1 MSLPSSTDN
10 LKQTAE
16 LYRWAL
22 EHSLIDSQEV
32 WRWCEQVAQQSNA
45 PQSVVRAV
53 QSPRRWHD
61 SLLNAL
67 TGVQGECDPASLAR
81 EGFAVLHRYLEGA
94 PHELLTVLRLLRREP
109 FCDAALDER
118 ARTELAALQKQWSA
132 VLNKAYAP
140 EVHEQA
146 RQELTANV
154 LSFLQHAAR
163 GELNG
168 YERRETAWP
177 RAKKTRLF
185 YLTCVLAVL
194 CVVFVVLLC
203 LAMPLG
209 LVAILVVPWCI
220 RQYYMAKWAESG

>member
-1 MSLPSSTDN
+1 MYAMFVRSN

-16 LYRWAL
+16 LYRWAV
-22 EHSLIDSQEV
+22 ERSLIDSQEV

-67 TGVQGECDPASLAR
+67 TGVPGECDPASLAR
-81 EGFAVLHRYLEGA
+81 DGFAVLHRYMEGA
-94 PHELLTVLRLLRREP
+94 PHELLTVLRLLRQEP

-118 ARTELAALQKQWSA
+118 IQAEMAALQKQWSA

-140 EVHEQA
+140 EAQEQA
-146 RQELTANV
+146 RQELAANV

-163 GELNG
+163 GDLAG
-168 YERRETAWP
+168 YERQETAWP

-185 YLTCVLAVL
+185 YLTCVLAAL
-194 CVVFVVLLC
+194 CVVFLVLLC
-203 LAMPLG
+203 LAMPLWQVA
-209 LVAILVVPWCI
+209 LVIIVVVPWCI
-220 RQYYMAKWAESG
+220 RQYYRAK